1 MILLFTIK
9 EKIFLSQTF
18 AGVTDPLG
26 GNDGIEIVVMQR
38 YVCLFGIPYGGT
50 RKMAKAYSI
59 GTNQLIPVL
68 LWTET
73 MKRQADAFM
82 SSVSGAWKN
91 RIVGQIVLL
100 ALVAFIGWIFLK
112 VQGM

>member
-9 EKIFLSQTF
+9 EKIFLGETYT
-18 AGVTDPLG
+18 GLTDPLG
-26 GNDGIEIVVMQR
+26 GSDGVEIIVMQR

-59 GTNQLIPVL
+59 GTNQQIPVL

-73 MKRQADAFM
+73 MKRDADAMM

-91 RIVGQIVLL
+91 RIVGQVVLL
-100 ALVAFIGWIFLK
+100 ALLAFIGWVLLLI
-112 VQGM
+112 